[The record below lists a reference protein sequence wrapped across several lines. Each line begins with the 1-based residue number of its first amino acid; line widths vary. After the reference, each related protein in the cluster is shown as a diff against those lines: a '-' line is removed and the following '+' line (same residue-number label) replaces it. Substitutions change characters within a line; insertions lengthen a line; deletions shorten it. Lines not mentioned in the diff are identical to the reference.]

1 MERYTAVT
9 NISSRQ
15 LAKEMTNT
23 GTPQLIDLQ
32 FKGLALQQEMTLNHL
47 IFC

>member
-1 MERYTAVT
+1 MERYTALT

-15 LAKEMTNT
+15 LAQEMANT
-23 GTPQLIDLQ
+23 GTPQLFDLQ
-32 FKGLALQQEMTLNHL
+32 FKGLALQQDMTLNHL